1 MSNEYTIQ
9 TDLFDTTTTIDTS
22 ITGVAQSPYT
32 IDTLTSGTS
41 TFTLS
46 DTDTLSWDEV
56 DMRRPLTVGDTDL
69 TEDKLKDLLVL
80 LDIIGEL
87 DDDNPIKEMFNCKK
101 MLTKLKENDM
111 VASKDP
117 GKGHF
122 YVSLVKS
129 GIRIL
134 AGISLVFGGVMLAG
148 ALLIGAEVLGIVE
161 EIV

>member
-1 MSNEYTIQ
+1 MNFKDITMNDEYTIQ

-22 ITGVAQSPYT
+22 FTGVTQSPYT

-41 TFTLS
+41 TFTL
-46 DTDTLSWDEV
+46 DQTDTITIDQL

-101 MLTKLKENDM
+101 MLNKI
-111 VASKDP
+111 
-117 GKGHF
+117 KG
-122 YVSLVKS
+122 
-129 GIRIL
+129 
-134 AGISLVFGGVMLAG
+134 
-148 ALLIGAEVLGIVE
+148 E
-161 EIV
+161 

>member
-69 TEDKLKDLLVL
+69 TEDNLKDLLVL

-101 MLTKLKENDM
+101 MLNKI
-111 VASKDP
+111 
-117 GKGHF
+117 KGEWHG
-122 YVSLVKS
+122 SN
-129 GIRIL
+129 
-134 AGISLVFGGVMLAG
+134 
-148 ALLIGAEVLGIVE
+148 
-161 EIV
+161 